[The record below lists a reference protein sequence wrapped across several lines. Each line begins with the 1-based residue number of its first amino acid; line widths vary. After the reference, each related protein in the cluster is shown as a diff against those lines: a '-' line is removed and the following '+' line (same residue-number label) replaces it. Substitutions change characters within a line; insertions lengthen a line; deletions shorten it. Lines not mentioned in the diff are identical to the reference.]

1 MNYKTLFLCV
11 CVAASVVQAQ
21 TVLTYNGANDGD
33 WFAANV
39 WLDAASQPA
48 SWQDGAVAVI
58 TNRYVNLTTNA
69 TVYGLRVHLAAYTRF
84 HGAGKMTIGAG
95 GIVKTGSGEM
105 NIRYQGGVHLT
116 ASQPWDAP
124 DGGLICPDGLVKI
137 TAEDGVTITGGG
149 RAVLRMNSGGA
160 LGASQ
165 MLHVKTNA
173 HISMPASGSLG
184 SPVVLLEGDGVR
196 LSADANCMLNA
207 TRFGSRLIV
216 RDGADLNGAACTLS
230 LPKIEVDAP
239 SFTTQVVSL
248 ATFTSLAL
256 GVAETELAVTAPA
269 MLQMNAPLNDATDVS
284 AALRKTGSGVLRL
297 SRAGQFSGGLTVD
310 NGWTELAHAAG
321 AGTGPVTLAAGTTL
335 ELTGDGTV
343 PNVISGDGCVVK
355 SGATSVTLGG
365 ANTYAGGT
373 SIAGGAVRVATP
385 AGLGS
390 GAVTVAEGAK
400 LVLTASQTVV
410 PAEVARIAGDGSVWA
425 GAGAEV
431 VWGADYMTGSTPALL
446 AESGG
451 IIEIGQLTGS
461 GFVKTQPGTLR
472 INGTTGYSGEIVVNE
487 GVLDIGSTANL
498 AAGVTVR
505 TEGSGCVQLNGLAG
519 QDLTRI
525 TGTRTVAFADGASVA
540 VDTDTLTVGLSTVA
554 NQSWTAA
561 PLSGSGD
568 LVKTGPGT
576 LVVANGTAFTGNV
589 RVLQGELVATDALG
603 SGSVTVSNGVFAARG
618 ADASLLNTFTV
629 AGGELLADAGASLG
643 AGTIQML
650 AGGVVAATNGGSLGS
665 GSLALSAGRL
675 RMDAGGSA
683 GTRAVTLSNSGRIEV
698 YDGAGF
704 DQGASL
710 TIGGG
715 TLEFRATTTLNIGVT
730 LTANTTFSAN
740 TSAGAQEAVTG
751 TLAGFLTTTARSKV
765 IVNGNARLRI
775 AGGGSFISGGEIFVQ
790 SDGDLEIVSNKV
802 TVTGYAGLE
811 SSGKR
816 FAVADGGT
824 FEMSNSGARLHAGH
838 GSGNALFEVLT
849 GGVFTAKSVVHVAM
863 NGGDCTFRVNGG
875 EAILEGNVGFEC
887 GNGSAASDGR
897 IELLAGIL
905 RTSRQLTRG
914 TGTGQVV
921 FNGGTWVRDAA
932 FAPNPWIA
940 STIPLTVEAGGGQ
953 FVLNGAEGVLGSAG
967 LSGTGILQLTGGGA
981 LTFGAASP
989 DWTGG
994 LTLVDADAAAAATNA
1009 LGYGDVLLGTN
1020 TLRVSADVLL
1030 PNHVYAPLEGGCIS
1044 VDEGVCGAVAE
1055 LSGGYLTKRGAG
1067 ELVADNIKEGS
1078 DLSIQAGT
1086 VKVEPIAAVAKV
1098 PAGEPVIWM
1107 DASVAASCT
1116 MATSNEVSRWYDRR
1130 TPGSDDNFYASV
1142 KYKPP
1147 LWVTNALN
1155 GLPVL
1160 DFGKLGQS
1168 GQVNENRMLEFKS
1181 YQDNI
1186 RSVFWVIGSRNGG
1199 GFLLGDSKN
1208 DSERRHFHRGSQSG
1222 SFGGVPGDSLWHAA
1236 SDKGV
1241 VRAGE
1246 TWTNGIPVNGMSC
1259 GLSGG
1264 YDLVSWRLSEA
1275 DDAAGNAPGAI
1286 WFASCYAPTDGRL
1299 NGGQELGEVLIYTNR
1314 LSEAERLATERYLM
1328 RKWFS
1333 QHTSAGLALG
1343 TVSLD
1348 GAGAGFVNAYPAPV
1362 RIVELVVNAEDV
1374 FVTGVPGSTI
1384 AERVTVTASGVLDA
1398 ARLTALAAAEL
1409 VMQEQATLAAS
1420 LDANGQAVALHV
1432 EGDVSLPVAARY
1444 TVGLGDG
1451 VRPASRTLLVT
1462 ADGAIVTP
1470 GAATTWTRTGGQ
1482 SGASRV
1488 VVDPATSTI
1497 WLYSPQGTV
1506 MFLR

>member
-1 MNYKTLFLCV
+1 
-11 CVAASVVQAQ
+11 
-21 TVLTYNGANDGD
+21 
-33 WFAANV
+33 
-39 WLDAASQPA
+39 
-48 SWQDGAVAVI
+48 VI

-196 LSADANCMLNA
+196 LSADANCMLNV

-269 MLQMNAPLNDATDVS
+269 MLQMNTPLNDATDVS

-297 SRAGQFSGGLTVD
+297 SRAGQFSGGLAVD
-310 NGWTELAHAAG
+310 GGWTELAHAAG
-321 AGTGPVTLAAGTTL
+321 AGTGPVTLAVGTTL

-373 SIAGGAVRVATP
+373 SISGGAVRVATP

-410 PAEVARIAGDGSVWA
+410 PAEVARITGDGSVWA
-425 GAGAEV
+425 GTGAEV

-505 TEGSGCVQLNGLAG
+505 TEGSGCVQLDDIAG

-540 VDTDTLTVGLSTVA
+540 VDTDTLTVSLSAVA

-576 LVVANGTAFTGNV
+576 LVVSNSAAFTGKV
-589 RVLQGELVATDALG
+589 RVLQGELVAADALG

-629 AGGELLADAGASLG
+629 AGGELLADAGAALG

-650 AGGVVAATNGGSLGS
+650 GGVVAATNGGSLGS

-710 TIGGG
+710 TISGG
-715 TLEFRATTTLNIGVT
+715 TLEFRAMTTLNIGVT

-740 TSAGAQEAVTG
+740 TPAGVQEAITG

-790 SDGDLEIVSNKV
+790 SGGDLEIVSNKV

-897 IELLAGIL
+897 IELFAGIL

-967 LSGTGILQLTGGGA
+967 LSGTGPLQLAGGGA

-989 DWTGG
+989 DWTGE
-994 LTLVDADAAAAATNA
+994 LVLVDADAAAAATNA
-1009 LGYGDVLLGTN
+1009 FGCGDVLLGTN
-1020 TLRVSADVLL
+1020 TLWISADALL
-1030 PNHVYAPLEGGCIS
+1030 LNRVCVPLEGGCIS
-1044 VDEGVCGAVAE
+1044 VDDGVCGAVAE
-1055 LSGGYLTKRGAG
+1055 LSGGCLIKRGAG
-1067 ELVADNIKEGS
+1067 ELVADNIEEGS

-1116 MATSNEVSRWYDRR
+1116 MALSNEVSRWYDRR
-1130 TPGSDDNFYASV
+1130 TPGSNDNFYASV
-1142 KYKPP
+1142 LYKPP

-1199 GFLLGDSKN
+1199 GFLLGDSKHDN
-1208 DSERRHFHRGSQSG
+1208 GRRHFHRGSQSG

-1246 TWTNGIPVNGMSC
+1246 TWTNGIPVNGTSC

-1314 LSEAERLATERYLM
+1314 LSEVERLETERYLM
-1328 RKWFS
+1328 RKWFP
-1333 QHTSAGLALG
+1333 QHTAAGLALG

-1398 ARLTALAAAEL
+1398 ARLTALAAVEL
-1409 VMQEQATLAAS
+1409 VMQEQATLAAN
-1420 LDANGQAVALHV
+1420 LDDDGQAVALHV
-1432 EGDVSLPVAARY
+1432 AGDVSLPTTARY

-1451 VRPASRTLLVT
+1451 VRPASRTLLVA

-1470 GAATTWTRTGGQ
+1470 GAATTWTLTGGQ

-1488 VVDPATSTI
+1488 VVDPVTSTI
-1497 WLYSPQGTV
+1497 WLDTPQGTI